1 MTYVLAAGVALLVAL
16 AQASAVPLVFL
27 DPIAVPS
34 LPVALIA
41 AWAVAREP
49 REVAPALL
57 LIAVF
62 LGVLSSERVGWFV
75 LALVPAAAAAVP
87 LEPLLA
93 RPEGAPPRALV
104 AGAVAAV
111 GVVAYTALL
120 ALAGGVITEVPQAGD
135 ALIGAA
141 LMTALVAMPMAA
153 VLARTRPRD
162 VGLFA

>member
-1 MTYVLAAGVALLVAL
+1 M
-16 AQASAVPLVFL
+16 
-27 DPIAVPS
+27 
-34 LPVALIA
+34 
-41 AWAVAREP
+41 
-49 REVAPALL
+49 
-57 LIAVF
+57 
-62 LGVLSSERVGWFV
+62 

-104 AGAVAAV
+104 AGAVAGL

-120 ALAGGVITEVPQAGD
+120 ALAGGVIAEVPEAGD

-141 LMTALVAMPMAA
+141 LTTALIAVPIAA

>member
-1 MTYVLAAGVALLVAL
+1 MSYLLAAAVALVFAL

-75 LALVPAAAAAVP
+75 LALVPAVAAAVP

-104 AGAVAAV
+104 AGAVAGL

-141 LMTALVAMPMAA
+141 LTTALVAVPIAA